1 MLEVAS
7 LLQRVATAVT
17 CLDRKIGLPASGVL
31 QHQIQIGNLPKE
43 GGSLNLGI
51 RARSLLSV
59 FYL

>member
-17 CLDRKIGLPASGVL
+17 CSSRKMGHPASRVL

-43 GGSLNLGI
+43 GGS
-51 RARSLLSV
+51 
-59 FYL
+59 